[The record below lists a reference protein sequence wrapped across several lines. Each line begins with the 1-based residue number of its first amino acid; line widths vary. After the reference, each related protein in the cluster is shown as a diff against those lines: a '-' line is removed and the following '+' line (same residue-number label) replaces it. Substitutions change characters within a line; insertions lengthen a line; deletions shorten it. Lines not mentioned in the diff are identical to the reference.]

1 MHPSSGHVHPQA
13 DLHLLS
19 PLPPSKS
26 FCSQDTQVSSSS
38 ALRSPASVA
47 GSLLLP
53 WNAGRLK
60 ASTLPLPYHN
70 IAFILPAINNIIFGV
85 SLTSVTWISEQ
96 LIIFNHLK
104 TRKEKKKKAHFW
116 CHSQGYHLISTR
128 RYLPLQFS
136 KLFSDGTALTLG
148 TKFVFV
154 PEEQLGM
161 QANEELPIYFAIPHC
176 ICKMYLCLEMWPFRA
191 KWKTVPLQKK
201 AYFIFI
207 FIGQWR
213 ERNTSYRNYFP
224 THRAWK
230 Q

>member
-1 MHPSSGHVHPQA
+1 MHPSSGYVHPQP
-13 DLHLLS
+13 DLQLLS

-70 IAFILPAINNIIFGV
+70 IAFNLPAINNIIFGV

-104 TRKEKKKKAHFW
+104 TRKEKKK
-116 CHSQGYHLISTR
+116 LISVVILKGIIWFPPGDIYHCNFLNYFQMGLPRLLAQNLCLYLKNSLVCKQMRSCPYILQYHIVYTR
-128 RYLPLQFS
+128 
-136 KLFSDGTALTLG
+136 
-148 TKFVFV
+148 
-154 PEEQLGM
+154 
-161 QANEELPIYFAIPHC
+161 C
-176 ICKMYLCLEMWPFRA
+176 ICA
-191 KWKTVPLQKK
+191 
-201 AYFIFI
+201 
-207 FIGQWR
+207 
-213 ERNTSYRNYFP
+213 
-224 THRAWK
+224 
-230 Q
+230 